1 MDDLRKYAL
10 HEAVLALNGAPYTEV
25 VRAARAFYDFLAD
38 KNADANQAVAFDV
51 DAVPPPNNTDLGEAD
66 QSPARFDMH
75 RLKELHPG
83 HAIDGRVYAREPD
96 DTPTRIVRRE
106 DLPPD
111 AA

>member
-51 DAVPPPNNTDLGEAD
+51 DAVPPPPPNNTALGEAD
-66 QSPARFDMH
+66 QSPAGLH
-75 RLKELHPG
+75 RLKEFYPG